1 MCAVCRGWVQCS
13 LDIDEKLG
21 VAVTSARE
29 GGAHDKIDYQGGS
42 LSVFIIIIMNKT
54 SGFADDGL
62 AMVTG
67 DIMKLDSISIEV
79 VENCEA
85 DLVTFSVVWLGSSR
99 AKRVYIYYL
108 FYGFIFNLT
117 LQ

>member
-1 MCAVCRGWVQCS
+1 M
-13 LDIDEKLG
+13 
-21 VAVTSARE
+21 TSARE

-99 AKRVYIYYL
+99 AKRV
-108 FYGFIFNLT
+108 
-117 LQ
+117 